1 MSQYESIPDTILTS
15 VWMEKMTE
23 GLKSLENITRMLIEN
38 TDRLNK
44 RLDALE
50 KREKERDN

>member
-1 MSQYESIPDTILTS
+1 MSQYKSIPDTILTS

-38 TDRLNK
+38 TGRLNK